1 MRPLLMFGVGALL
14 LALAA
19 LPALAASKRIVS
31 LGGGITATL
40 DALGLGGAIVAVDA
54 SSGPPAQNPAVARV
68 GYYRQ
73 LSAEGVLALRPDH
86 VIGPVSAGPAA
97 AVEQLKASGARVDLL
112 PPVKTVDGA
121 RARIAAI
128 GGLVGRPAEAAALVR
143 TFDEELAKAKAI
155 AEASGKK
162 PRVLF
167 LFVHGGASLQV
178 GGTDTAA
185 HAMITAAGATNAG
198 EHAGYR
204 PLTAEG
210 VVVARPDVLLA
221 TPRSLASAGG
231 AEALWKNPGIAA
243 TPAGQNK
250 KLVVVDDVRLLGFG
264 PDTGAV
270 ARELAE
276 VFRK

>member
-1 MRPLLMFGVGALL
+1 MRPLIMFGVGALL

-19 LPALAASKRIVS
+19 LPALAESKRIVS

-40 DALGLGGAIVAVDA
+40 DALGVGQAIVAVDA
-54 SSGPPAQNPAVARV
+54 SSGPPAQNPGVARV

-86 VIGPVSAGPAA
+86 VIGPISAGPAA

-112 PPVKTVDGA
+112 PPVKGIDAA
-121 RARIAAI
+121 RDRIGAI
-128 GGLVGRPAEAAALVR
+128 GALVGRPAEAAALIR
-143 TFDEELAKAKAI
+143 DFDAQLAEAKAL
-155 AEASGKK
+155 AEASGKR

-178 GGTDTAA
+178 GGAGTAA
-185 HAMITAAGATNAG
+185 HAMITAAGAINAG
-198 EHAGYR
+198 DHEGYR

-221 TPRSLASAGG
+221 TPRSLASVGG
-231 AEALWKNPGIAA
+231 AAALWKNPGIAA
-243 TPAGQNK
+243 TPAGQK
-250 KLVVVDDVRLLGFG
+250 KRLVVIDDVRLLGFG
-264 PDTGAV
+264 PETGAV
-270 ARELAE
+270 VRQLAKA
-276 VFRK
+276 FRQ